1 MGVRFARA
9 ARARSRIARALSAQ
23 ATAPAALFASARSW
37 AFN

>member
-23 ATAPAALFASARSW
+23 AAAPAALFASARSW
-37 AFN
+37 AVN